1 MDSDGLTTHGAE
13 RKDERMDYTK
23 RLLFARDALEVLMRE
38 QFRSDRSTESVLDS
52 FHQILRTPAVLALIG
67 LSRTSLWRR
76 VRAGDFPAPV
86 RLGGEGSRAVGWRR
100 EDVEQWLAALPT
112 A

>member
-1 MDSDGLTTHGAE
+1 MAE
-13 RKDERMDYTK
+13 QLRTGGPSTA
-23 RLLFARDALEVLMRE
+23 ARDPFPA
-38 QFRSDRSTESVLDS
+38 
-52 FHQILRTPAVLALIG
+52 ILRTPAVLALIS

-86 RLGGEGSRAVGWRR
+86 RLGGRGSRAVGWRR
-100 EDVEQWLAALPT
+100 VEVERWLEALPK

>member
-1 MDSDGLTTHGAE
+1 MSSRLSSNGPIGSGLDPA
-13 RKDERMDYTK
+13 
-23 RLLFARDALEVLMRE
+23 
-38 QFRSDRSTESVLDS
+38 SV
-52 FHQILRTPAVLALIG
+52 ILRTPTVLAMIA

-86 RLGGEGSRAVGWRR
+86 RLGGAGSRAVGWRR
-100 EDVEQWLAALPT
+100 EDVERWLEALPK

>member
-1 MDSDGLTTHGAE
+1 MS
-13 RKDERMDYTK
+13 KQ
-23 RLLFARDALEVLMRE
+23 LLSAGPSGTFLPA
-38 QFRSDRSTESVLDS
+38 
-52 FHQILRTPAVLALIG
+52 ILRTPSVLTLIG

-86 RLGGEGSRAVGWRR
+86 RLGGQGSRAVGWRR
-100 EDVEQWLAALPT
+100 ADVERWLEGLPK

>member
-1 MDSDGLTTHGAE
+1 MS
-13 RKDERMDYTK
+13 KQ
-23 RLLFARDALEVLMRE
+23 LL
-38 QFRSDRSTESVLDS
+38 STGPSGTAGNSLPA
-52 FHQILRTPAVLALIG
+52 ILRTPSVLTLIG

-86 RLGGEGSRAVGWRR
+86 RLGGQGSRAVGWRR
-100 EDVEQWLAALPT
+100 ADVERWLEGLPK

>member
-1 MDSDGLTTHGAE
+1 MSDHSNGPTGS
-13 RKDERMDYTK
+13 
-23 RLLFARDALEVLMRE
+23 ARDSLPA
-38 QFRSDRSTESVLDS
+38 
-52 FHQILRTPAVLALIG
+52 ILRTPAVLALIG

-86 RLGGEGSRAVGWRR
+86 RLGGAGARAVGWRR
-100 EDVEQWLAALPT
+100 ADVERWLEALPK